1 MTLNTPT
8 ANAITLGCTHC
19 GDRLTIP
26 IPTPPDVAVGRML
39 GFTMRHRRCQAQATV
54 QAPAQVQLDD
64 PLTNPDHL

>member
-1 MTLNTPT
+1 MTTNTPT

-39 GFTMRHRRCQAQATV
+39 GFTMRHRACRPVRSEATEL
-54 QAPAQVQLDD
+54 PARQVFVKEK
-64 PLTNPDHL
+64 